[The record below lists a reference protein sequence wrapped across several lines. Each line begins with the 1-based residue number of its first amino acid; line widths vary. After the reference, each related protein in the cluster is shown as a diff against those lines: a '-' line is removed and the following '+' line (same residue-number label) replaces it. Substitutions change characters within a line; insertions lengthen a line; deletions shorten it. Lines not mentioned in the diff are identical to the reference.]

1 MTILL
6 WRRHGAGRDH
16 GAALW
21 CLGPGHELLIGPV
34 PTPLPVRVGCKARR
48 TCHCRIAAS
57 RRRHLLRGR
66 AIHLRPRTQAE
77 REAPPAELETPE
89 AAQAEF
95 VSCDQTISTWLRL
108 A

>member
-34 PTPLPVRVGCKARR
+34 PAPLPVRVGLQSPTHLPLPHRCLPPQTPPAGKGNSPE
-48 TCHCRIAAS
+48 AAHAS
-57 RRRHLLRGR
+57 G
-66 AIHLRPRTQAE
+66 A
-77 REAPPAELETPE
+77 EAPPTELETPE

-95 VSCDQTISTWLRL
+95 VSCDQTISGPFRR
-108 A
+108 

>member
-34 PTPLPVRVGCKARR
+34 PAPLPVRVGLQSP
-48 TCHCRIAAS
+48 T
-57 RRRHLLRGR
+57 HLPLPPAGGG
-66 AIHLRPRTQAE
+66 PQ
-77 REAPPAELETPE
+77 APPPLPLPHRCPPPQTPPAGKGNSPE
-89 AAQAEF
+89 AAHASGAE
-95 VSCDQTISTWLRL
+95 SATN
-108 A
+108 

>member
-34 PTPLPVRVGCKARR
+34 PAPLPVRVGLQSPTHLPLPHRCL
-48 TCHCRIAAS
+48 

-66 AIHLRPRTQAE
+66 ASHPSPRTQAE

-95 VSCDQTISTWLRL
+95 VSCDPTISTWLRL